1 MLKEPSTPSAV
12 FNSKIR
18 GKKIELTKND
28 NKLISNALSLIWS
41 KTNKKVDICRF
52 EKDMATVTYLKN
64 EGRLYFDLFD
74 QESQDT
80 ENLQKKLEK
89 HKKNES
95 HYLYLYEHYKR
106 KCESLENELHELRKA
121 AIGDTTMDTVVS
133 DEIVSDDG
141 INELIDELSRDNI
154 RPPEPST
161 TLPPT
166 LYSESTTPGSIFYP
180 KRDSEFARLVNCDL
194 AMNDLAT
201 SNSPD
206 DIWANLNK

>member
-41 KTNKKVDICRF
+41 KTNKKVDIYQF

-80 ENLQKKLEK
+80 EVKVLEI
-89 HKKNES
+89 S
-95 HYLYLYEHYKR
+95 
-106 KCESLENELHELRKA
+106 
-121 AIGDTTMDTVVS
+121 V
-133 DEIVSDDG
+133 
-141 INELIDELSRDNI
+141 IN
-154 RPPEPST
+154 
-161 TLPPT
+161 
-166 LYSESTTPGSIFYP
+166 FY
-180 KRDSEFARLVNCDL
+180 RY
-194 AMNDLAT
+194 
-201 SNSPD
+201 
-206 DIWANLNK
+206 